1 MVDYTAEER
10 MNELEIFLNTEIKN
24 INVKHRRKKTQKR
37 LQSQ

>member
-10 MNELEIFLNTEIKN
+10 MNELKNTEIKN